1 MFKKLIILIFWMLS
15 LQLAA
20 PPTSNSLVIV
30 GSSPVRPYEALWE
43 AVCQVESS
51 GDPYAVNVGEQAYG
65 IVQIRQIRLDDYVKR
80 TGIFYTLEDCFDK
93 DVSKSIFM
101 YYCTGDYE
109 TVARSWNGSGP
120 MTDVYWRKVKKYL
133 RN

>member
-1 MFKKLIILIFWMLS
+1 MLS

-20 PPTSNSLVIV
+20 PPDNSLVIV
-30 GSSPVRPYEALWE
+30 GSSPVRPYERLWE
-43 AVCQVESS
+43 AVCMVESS
-51 GDPYAVNVGEQAYG
+51 GDPYAVNAGEQAYG

-93 DVSKSIFM
+93 EVSKSIFM

-109 TVARSWNGSGP
+109 TCSRLWNGGP
-120 MTDVYWRKVKKYL
+120 RGMEKESTKEYWRKVKKYL

>member
-20 PPTSNSLVIV
+20 PPDNCIVIV
-30 GSSPVRPYEALWE
+30 GSSPVRPYERLWE

-65 IVQIRQIRLDDYVKR
+65 VAQIRQVRLDDYAQR

-93 DVSKSIFM
+93 EVSKSIFM
-101 YYCTGDYE
+101 YYATSDYE

-120 MTDVYWRKVKKYL
+120 MTDDYWRNVKKYL
-133 RN
+133 